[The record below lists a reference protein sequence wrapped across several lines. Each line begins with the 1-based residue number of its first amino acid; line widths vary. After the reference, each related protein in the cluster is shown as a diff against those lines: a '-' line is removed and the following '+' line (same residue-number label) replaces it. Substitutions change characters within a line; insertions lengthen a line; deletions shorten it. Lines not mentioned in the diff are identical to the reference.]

1 MKIIKTGDTSL
12 HNGKKCQMHINQ
24 TGLNIHM
31 KLFITNMQLHQEL
44 LIVTLFV
51 GMEAYQQIYEV
62 LCELHCLAKLFL
74 FIQATLPEVFKF
86 LPVVLHSL

>member
-1 MKIIKTGDTSL
+1 
-12 HNGKKCQMHINQ
+12 
-24 TGLNIHM
+24 
-31 KLFITNMQLHQEL
+31 MQLHQEL

-74 FIQATLPEVFKF
+74 FIQATLFKVFKF
-86 LPVVLHSL
+86 LPVVLNSL